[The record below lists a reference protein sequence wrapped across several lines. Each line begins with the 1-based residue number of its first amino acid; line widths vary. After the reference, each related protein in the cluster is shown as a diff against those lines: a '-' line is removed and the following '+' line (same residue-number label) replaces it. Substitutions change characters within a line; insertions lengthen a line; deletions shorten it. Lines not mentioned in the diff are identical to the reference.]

1 MASYGSPRPPIK
13 KIVAC
18 IFITLLCLISPT
30 ASADVADDAKG
41 LIAQLNPINLAL
53 GPLIDRAAADG
64 NAVLQQ
70 RLEQLNGIIQLA
82 LFSLNQIATQRM
94 NDLDAK
100 TRQQIAELNRYVS
113 TNLLQFNYIVGKN
126 LSDANA
132 YLSQNLD
139 KFNFGVANNI
149 ASVQFLNTVPLLN
162 IGSSGLTTFKQ
173 QGAYTDVF
181 LVGSGFKKFNET
193 PEAYLQ
199 GDSIKPENSWFGKW
213 KGVKLDIPSASMGL
227 LQIRIPNNLIPDTP
241 AATPFTL
248 ALSIRDGSRFFI
260 STYSEQSLPIRICG
274 SLPKFQM
281 IVSTKASGK
290 QWEYSRIPYPGA
302 TPYGGDNVIGTNC
315 KSGNNNS
322 HYDVC
327 PPAVPPNGYEIDN
340 SAPEYGVT
348 YSSETGHNRHNVS
361 RTASGCIHL
370 YCEGDDGDAWENIM
384 GVRLKLRRLVDVPQC
399 ADPISSTVNLQYGQL
414 EQIRLDEQV
423 SKATGVCQAAAA
435 QATPNIRTTATI
447 HDSAGKDVEV
457 RDLDINVPQTA
468 LNGALT
474 LSLGSGWLLDAKL
487 QPSCSFQYS
496 VASK

>member
-1 MASYGSPRPPIK
+1 MASSAVSRPSRK
-13 KIVAC
+13 LVLVCLVVA
-18 IFITLLCLISPT
+18 LLCTNPPT
-30 ASADVADDAKG
+30 TSADAIDDAKG
-41 LIAQLNPINLAL
+41 LVGQLNPISLAL

-82 LFSLNQIATQRM
+82 LYSLNQIATQRM

-100 TRQQIAELNRYVS
+100 ARQQISELNKYVS

-132 YLSQNLD
+132 YLSQNID

-162 IGSSGLTTFKQ
+162 IGASGLTTFRQ

-181 LVGSGFKKFNET
+181 LTGSGFKKFNET
-193 PEAYLQ
+193 PEVYLQ
-199 GDSIKPENSWFGKW
+199 GDSIKPDASWFGNS
-213 KGVKLDIPSASMGL
+213 KGVKLDLPSASMGL
-227 LQIRIPNNLIPDTP
+227 LQIRIPNKLIPDTP
-241 AATPFTL
+241 AATPFTMGL
-248 ALSIRDGSRFFI
+248 RIRNGSKYLR

-274 SLPKFQM
+274 SLPKYQM
-281 IVSTKASGK
+281 IVSSRASGK
-290 QWEYSRIPYPGA
+290 KWEYSQIPYPGA
-302 TPYGGDNVIGTNC
+302 APYGNTNVIGTNC

-322 HYDVC
+322 HADVC
-327 PPAVPPNGYEIDN
+327 PPSVPPNGYEIDN
-340 SAPEYGVT
+340 SSPEFGVI

-361 RTASGCIHL
+361 RLANGCIRL

-384 GVRLKLRRLVDVPQC
+384 GVRLKLRQLVDVAQC
-399 ADPISSTVNLQYGQL
+399 AEPVSSSVNLQYGQL

-423 SKATGVCQAAAA
+423 KKAVGVCQAAAA
-435 QATPNIRTTATI
+435 QGTPNIRTTAAI
-447 HDSAGKDVEV
+447 HDSAGKDVEA

-474 LSLGSGWLLDAKL
+474 LSLGNSWLLDAKL